1 MGKKIAIINAILIV
15 ILLGQILVESLFSFM
30 PTIELQRFTYFVSAK
45 TLMCALI
52 PSILIWALCV
62 ERLQK
67 VLSLTLVIYN
77 VFRLLLE
84 VVALISGLE
93 WLVLKSNEYDYYGFT
108 LLITSTLLSLKLNG
122 VLFRSFDIATNF
134 LSLLRKNK
142 GAKKENN

>member
-1 MGKKIAIINAILIV
+1 MDKKIVVINAILAAV
-15 ILLGQILVESLFSFM
+15 LLGQILVESLFLFM
-30 PTIELQRFTYFVSAK
+30 PTIEIQRFTYFVSAK
-45 TLMCALI
+45 FLMCGLI

-84 VVALISGLE
+84 AVSLISGFD
-93 WLVLKSNEYDYYGFT
+93 WLVLKSNEYDYYGFS
-108 LLITSTLLSLKLNG
+108 LLITSTLLSLGLNG
-122 VLFRSFDIATNF
+122 LLIRSFDISFNF

>member
-15 ILLGQILVESLFSFM
+15 ILLGQILVESLFLFM

-45 TLMCALI
+45 ALMCALI
-52 PSILIWALCV
+52 PSILIFVLCV

-84 VVALISGLE
+84 AVALISGLE
-93 WLVLKSNEYDYYGFT
+93 WLVLKSNEYDYYGFS
-108 LLITSTLLSLKLNG
+108 LLLTSTLLSLGLNG
-122 VLFRSFDIATNF
+122 VLIRNTYISFG
-134 LSLLRKNK
+134 LRSLLRKIK
-142 GAKKENN
+142 AVKKENN

>member
-15 ILLGQILVESLFSFM
+15 ILLGQILVESLFLFM
-30 PTIELQRFTYFVSAK
+30 PTIEIQRFTYFISAK
-45 TLMCALI
+45 VLMCGLI

-84 VVALISGLE
+84 AVSLISGFD
-93 WLVLKSNEYDYYGFT
+93 WLVLKSNEYDYYGFS
-108 LLITSTLLSLKLNG
+108 LLITSTLLSLGLNG
-122 VLFRSFDIATNF
+122 LLIRSFDIAFNF

>member
-1 MGKKIAIINAILIV
+1 MGKKIVVINAILAAV
-15 ILLGQILVESLFSFM
+15 LLGQILVESLFLFM
-30 PTIELQRFTYFVSAK
+30 PTIDLQRFVYFVSAK

-52 PSILIWALCV
+52 PSILIWLLCV

-84 VVALISGLE
+84 AVSLISGFD
-93 WLVLKSNEYDYYGFT
+93 WLVLKSNEYDYYGFS
-108 LLITSTLLSLKLNG
+108 LLITSTLLSLGLNG
-122 VLFRSFDIATNF
+122 LLIRSFDIATNF

-142 GAKKENN
+142 EVEKEC

>member
-1 MGKKIAIINAILIV
+1 MSTKNVILIAV
-15 ILLGQILVESLFSFM
+15 LLGQILVESLFLLMGSV
-30 PTIELQRFTYFVSAK
+30 ISQEYTYFITAK
-45 TLMCALI
+45 FLMCGLI
-52 PSILIWALCV
+52 PSILIWLLCV

-84 VVALISGLE
+84 AVALISGLD
-93 WLVLKSNEYDYYGFT
+93 WLVLKSNEYDYYGFS
-108 LLITSTLLSLKLNG
+108 LLITSTLLSLGLNG
-122 VLFRSFDIATNF
+122 LLIRSFDISFNF

>member
-15 ILLGQILVESLFSFM
+15 ILLGQILVESLFLFM
-30 PTIELQRFTYFVSAK
+30 PTIEIQRFTYFISAK
-45 TLMCALI
+45 VLMCGLI

-84 VVALISGLE
+84 AVALISGLE

-108 LLITSTLLSLKLNG
+108 MLLASIVLSIFADGIYFRNNSIFTYIRKL
-122 VLFRSFDIATNF
+122 FDQQ
-134 LSLLRKNK
+134 RRY
-142 GAKKENN
+142 